1 MGPILSPDE
10 ISGDDD
16 KQDKGDSFTVTPPG
30 PGHGIVLPGLR
41 FIHWTHI
48 FTRLRRRAL
57 PITETELK
65 AIAAAAMIGLNKMSN
80 QG

>member
-1 MGPILSPDE
+1 MGPMLGPDE

-16 KQDKGDSFTVTPPG
+16 KQDKGDSCTVTPPG
-30 PGHGIVLPGLR
+30 SGHGFVLLGLR
-41 FIHWTHI
+41 FIHKIHI

-57 PITETELK
+57 PITETELN
-65 AIAAAAMIGLNKMSN
+65 AIAAAAMIGLNRIPN